1 MKHIAGRLRFVIAGI
16 VAVAATSASAAPS
29 PSVKLPAGTSLQ
41 RVLDDAAPGTTVI
54 LGPGVHRGPI
64 TVEGPATLRGSSG
77 TILSAPVE
85 EEAVLFVS
93 GDGVKLDDLTVRG
106 GSNGIEAEKAKN
118 LVIEDVTV
126 RASDLHGIHV
136 AGGSVEIVR
145 ADVAELRHP
154 FAQGIEIFDAPR
166 SRVVDSRITGGK
178 EGIVTHLSHPVAVA
192 GNTVANTAFRGIAIK
207 EMSHASVTGNTV
219 MDARGMG
226 FYCGDMSMCAF
237 SGNRATSVAAGR
249 SARSSEGW
257 GLVVHFHSVASSHD
271 NLLSGDAGALS
282 TFVGSRISERSP
294 LELGSGLVA
303 VWKTLGTTLLGL
315 LLLLGLYLAARP
327 LTRRLFPLE
336 ATNARRVA
344 TTAIP
349 AALALGLVIQTFHMG
364 EHFVQVF
371 RVHFDGVPSK
381 GGIVGSVVD
390 TEWVHFT
397 YNLAVL
403 IGLGAVVAARFRG
416 WLPRGRPDIGDGL
429 LAVATLMQSYHV
441 VEHSVKL
448 TQHLVSG
455 AKVNPGILGG
465 PIDLVW
471 LHFVINLAVY
481 AGFAGALLAYQWWR
495 PRLASESSESPAF
508 LLQPARH

>member
-1 MKHIAGRLRFVIAGI
+1 MRRIVGSFRLAIAAMIAI
-16 VAVAATSASAAPS
+16 AAASVAAAPAPS
-29 PSVKLPAGTSLQ
+29 VRVPAGTSLQ
-41 RVLDDAAPGTTVI
+41 RVLDGAAPRATVK
-54 LGPGVHRGPI
+54 LEPGVHAGPV
-64 TVEGPATLRGSSG
+64 TVQGPVTLQGSG
-77 TILSAPVE
+77 GAILSAPP
-85 EEAVLFVS
+85 EAEAALFVS
-93 GDGVKLDDLTVRG
+93 GDNVEVHDLTVRG
-106 GSNGIEAEKAKN
+106 GSSGIAAERAEN
-118 LVIEDVTV
+118 FVIEDVTV
-126 RASDLHGIHV
+126 RGADLHGIHV
-136 AGGSVEIVR
+136 AGGSADIVG
-145 ADVAELRHP
+145 ADVAGLRHP
-154 FAQGIEIFDAPR
+154 FAQGIEVFDAPG
-166 SRVVDSRITGGK
+166 SRVLDSRITGGK
-178 EGIVTHLSHPVAVA
+178 EGIVTHLSNRVSVS
-192 GNTVANTAFRGIAIK
+192 GNTVADTGFRGIAIK
-207 EMSHASVTGNTV
+207 EMSHASVTNNTV
-219 MDARGMG
+219 QEARGMG
-226 FYCGDMSMCAF
+226 LYCGDMSMCAF
-237 SGNRATSVAAGR
+237 SGNRATSVAAGEG
-249 SARSSEGW
+249 ARSSEGW
-257 GLVVHFHSVASSHD
+257 GLVVHFHSVASTHD
-271 NLLSGDAGALS
+271 DSLSGDAGVLS
-282 TFVGSRISERSP
+282 TFVGGRIAESSP
-294 LELGSGLVA
+294 LELGSGLLA
-303 VWKTLGTTLLGL
+303 LWKSLGTTLVGL

-336 ATNARRVA
+336 QANARRVA

-349 AALALGLVIQTFHMG
+349 AALAVGLVIQTFHMG

-403 IGLGAVVAARFRG
+403 VGLAAVVAARFRG
-416 WLPRGRPDIGDGL
+416 WVPRGRVDIGDGL

-448 TQHLVSG
+448 TQHLVTG

-495 PRLASESSESPAF
+495 PRPASEPPAL

>member
-1 MKHIAGRLRFVIAGI
+1 MRRIVGPFRLVIAGI
-16 VAVAATSASAAPS
+16 VAVAALSVSVAPA
-29 PSVKLPAGTSLQ
+29 PTVKVPAGTSLQ
-41 RVLDDAAPGTTVI
+41 RVLDHAAPGTTVI
-54 LGPGVHRGPI
+54 LEPGVHRGPVTI
-64 TVEGPATLRGSSG
+64 QGPVTLQGSEGTTVT
-77 TILSAPVE
+77 APPGAE
-85 EEAVLFVS
+85 EVLFVS
-93 GDGVKLDDLTVRG
+93 GEGVKLDDLTVRG
-106 GSNGIEAEKAKN
+106 GSSGIEAERAKN

-126 RASDLHGIHV
+126 RGSDLHGIHV
-136 AGGSVEIVR
+136 AGGSAEIIR
-145 ADVAELRHP
+145 ANVAGLTHP
-154 FAQGIEIFDAPR
+154 LAQGIEIFDAPR
-166 SRVVDSRITGGK
+166 SRVLDSTITGGK
-178 EGIVTHLSHPVAVA
+178 EGIVTHLSHPVAVS
-192 GNTVANTAFRGIAIK
+192 GNTVESTAFRGIAIK
-207 EMSHASVTGNTV
+207 EMSHASVTNNTV
-219 MDARGMG
+219 RKARGMG
-226 FYCGDMSMCAF
+226 LYCGDMSMCAF
-237 SGNRATSVAAGR
+237 SGNRATSVATGT

-271 NLLSGDAGALS
+271 DLLSGDAGALS
-282 TFVGSRISERSP
+282 TFVGGRIAEGSP
-294 LELGSGLVA
+294 LELGSGLLA
-303 VWKTLGTTLLGL
+303 LWKTLGTTLIGL

-336 ATNARRVA
+336 WAKTRRVS

-397 YNLAVL
+397 YNLTVL
-403 IGLGAVVAARFRG
+403 IGLVAVVAARFRG

-448 TQHLVSG
+448 TQHLVTG

-495 PRLASESSESPAF
+495 PRPASEPPAL
-508 LLQPARH
+508 LLQPASH

>member
-1 MKHIAGRLRFVIAGI
+1 MRRIVGPFRLAIAGMIAI
-16 VAVAATSASAAPS
+16 AAASASAAPA
-29 PSVKLPAGTSLQ
+29 PSVRVPAGTSLQ
-41 RVLDDAAPGTTVI
+41 RVLDAAAPGTTVI
-54 LGPGVHRGPI
+54 LEPGVHRGPV
-64 TVEGPATLRGSSG
+64 TVPGPVTLQGSEGA
-77 TILSAPVE
+77 ILSAPRE
-85 EEAVLFVS
+85 AEAVLFVS
-93 GDGVKLDDLTVRG
+93 GDDVEVHDLTIRG
-106 GSNGIEAEKAKN
+106 GSSGIEAERPEN
-118 LVIEDVTV
+118 LVIEDVAV
-126 RASDLHGIHV
+126 RGSDLHGIHI
-136 AGGSVEIVR
+136 AGGSADIIG
-145 ADVAELRHP
+145 ADVAGLRHP
-154 FAQGIEIFDAPR
+154 FAQGIEVFDAPG
-166 SRVVDSRITGGK
+166 SRVRDSKLSGGR
-178 EGIVTHLSHPVAVA
+178 EGIVTHLSHRMVVE
-192 GNTVANTAFRGIAIK
+192 GNTVTDTSFRGIAIK
-207 EMSHASVTGNTV
+207 EMSHSSVTGNTV
-219 MDARGMG
+219 LNARGMG

-237 SGNRATSVAAGR
+237 SANRATSVAAGEGTPA
-249 SARSSEGW
+249 SAGW
-257 GLVVHFHSVASSHD
+257 GLVVHYHAVASSHD
-271 NLLSGDAGALS
+271 DLLSGDAGALT
-282 TFVGSRISERSP
+282 TFAEGRIVESSP
-294 LELGSGLVA
+294 LELGSGLQA
-303 VWKTLGTTLLGL
+303 LWKTLGMTLVGL

-327 LTRRLFPLE
+327 LTRRLFPLD
-336 ATNARRVA
+336 AAKARRVS

-349 AALALGLVIQTFHMG
+349 AALAVGLVIQTFHMG

-403 IGLGAVVAARFRG
+403 IGLVAVIAARFRG

-429 LAVATLMQSYHV
+429 LTVATLMQSYHV

-448 TQHLVSG
+448 TQHLVTG

-495 PRLASESSESPAF
+495 PRPASESSESPAF